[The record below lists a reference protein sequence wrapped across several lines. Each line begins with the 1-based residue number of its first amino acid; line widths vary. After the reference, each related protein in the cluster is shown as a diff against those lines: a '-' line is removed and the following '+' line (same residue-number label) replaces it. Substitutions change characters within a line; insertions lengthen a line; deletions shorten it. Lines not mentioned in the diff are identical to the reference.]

1 MVTLKIL
8 STEPRHGIGFILL
21 NIEEPVEKG
30 RILIPAKER
39 LEIDWDMANRLV
51 KENKDFKSFIE
62 EVDDFCITGKTKRPG
77 WKHVNYYFNFSI
89 LFFLAIISQI
99 INYYIIK

>member
-77 WKHVNYYFNFSI
+77 WKHVNY
-89 LFFLAIISQI
+89 
-99 INYYIIK
+99 